1 MKRLCIMAVMMIA
14 VVAAVTG
21 QQSEQQSDQQS
32 ADEQGDEQS
41 SPRTIEEL
49 YLSQDIELQIIR
61 SQAISPDREMKMLA
75 LQSIRNMV
83 EDGALGG
90 DNPGLFVVLESL
102 ALEGTAREVRS
113 QGRVTN
119 NFPEVRRQ
127 AAGLLGEVGG
137 QEARQALVQI
147 LREDPE
153 PMVLSEAVYALGNG
167 DIEVTD
173 ETLTYVVDVLS
184 RSNTSETPDNNL
196 AYAALLSLDK
206 MAAKRGG
213 ISDPEILDAVL
224 NVATGSYI
232 RTVRLKALDTLDKLR
247 GEEG

>member
-1 MKRLCIMAVMMIA
+1 MLA
-14 VVAAVTG
+14 VVVIAAASVVTA
-21 QQSEQQSDQQS
+21 QESEEQSDQQGNDQQ
-32 ADEQGDEQS
+32 AEEQNE
-41 SPRTIEEL
+41 PRTIEEL

-75 LQSIRNMV
+75 LQSIRSMV
-83 EDGALGG
+83 EDGSLGG

-113 QGRVTN
+113 EGRITN

-127 AAGLLGEVGG
+127 AASLLGEVGG
-137 QEARQALVQI
+137 REARQVLVQI

-153 PMVLSEAVYALGNG
+153 PMVLSEAVYALGDG
-167 DIEVTD
+167 DIEIND

-206 MAAKRGG
+206 IAEKRGG

-224 NVATGSYI
+224 NVATGRYI
-232 RTVRLKALDTLDKLR
+232 RTVRLKALDTIDKLR
-247 GEEG
+247 GEQG